1 MKKIVALI
9 FLVVS
14 LHAGVNRAL
23 VIGVNGGSLV
33 YALNDARAMAYLLK
47 NRGVTDIHKLYDSQ
61 ATKSNIMRHLKSMV
75 KHSHQGDRV
84 YLFFSGHGTSYYDPA
99 IQNNPRLK
107 KMLKNSGG
115 LIPWGVTPRT
125 YERGMISSKYDLA
138 PLFRELDRK
147 KVETV
152 VIFDACFTGSAFK
165 DFALHQSTKAL
176 PISATPYYSS
186 HGYPYKHIV
195 YLSATTQS
203 DFASESHRDRRG
215 YFSMAITSCMAKH
228 NSIKRIKGCMAKA
241 KTPQTAI
248 ILASNNLNIFPP
260 NQKYKELVYN
270 PPSNPLKERVFNLA
284 NNHKSF
290 QLYTQ
295 NQRGL
300 LQQNYNP
307 STPLDLYLHSKKS
320 GYLLFLMLEASGTLE
335 MVYPNSRLISIQ
347 ANTNKKILTLTPTE
361 PFGEEIL
368 GAYLVDERSA
378 KALQKIY
385 KRLFKGVLSSRED
398 IDSVVRI
405 IRNGMIEGARI
416 SLISRLE

>member
-33 YALNDARAMAYLLK
+33 YALNDARAMAYLLE
-47 NRGVTDIHKLYDSQ
+47 NRGVTDIHRLYDSQ

-75 KHSHQGDRV
+75 EDSHQGDRV

-165 DFALHQSTKAL
+165 DFASHQSRSGI
-176 PISATPYYSS
+176 PIYIRANHTNN
-186 HGYPYKHIV
+186 HYPYQHII

-215 YFSMAITSCMAKH
+215 YFSMAVTNCMSRHQTLNQLKQCIAQQNLPQSTIIHASH
-228 NSIKRIKGCMAKA
+228 NQNLF
-241 KTPQTAI
+241 TPNRA
-248 ILASNNLNIFPP
+248 
-260 NQKYKELVYN
+260 YKEIIAV
-270 PPSNPLKERVFNLA
+270 PQEPSSKKERVFDLA
-284 NNHKSF
+284 NNSDRF

-295 NQRGL
+295 NSQKIL
-300 LQQNYNP
+300 TQNYNP
-307 STPLDLYLHSKKS
+307 I
-320 GYLLFLMLEASGTLE
+320 
-335 MVYPNSRLISIQ
+335 NSS
-347 ANTNKKILTLTPTE
+347 
-361 PFGEEIL
+361 
-368 GAYLVDERSA
+368 
-378 KALQKIY
+378 
-385 KRLFKGVLSSRED
+385 
-398 IDSVVRI
+398 
-405 IRNGMIEGARI
+405 
-416 SLISRLE
+416 

>member
-1 MKKIVALI
+1 
-9 FLVVS
+9 
-14 LHAGVNRAL
+14 
-23 VIGVNGGSLV
+23 
-33 YALNDARAMAYLLK
+33 
-47 NRGVTDIHKLYDSQ
+47 
-61 ATKSNIMRHLKSMV
+61 
-75 KHSHQGDRV
+75 
-84 YLFFSGHGTSYYDPA
+84 
-99 IQNNPRLK
+99 
-107 KMLKNSGG
+107 
-115 LIPWGVTPRT
+115 
-125 YERGMISSKYDLA
+125 
-138 PLFRELDRK
+138 
-147 KVETV
+147 
-152 VIFDACFTGSAFK
+152 
-165 DFALHQSTKAL
+165 
-176 PISATPYYSS
+176 
-186 HGYPYKHIV
+186 
-195 YLSATTQS
+195 
-203 DFASESHRDRRG
+203 
-215 YFSMAITSCMAKH
+215 
-228 NSIKRIKGCMAKA
+228 MAKA

-284 NNHKSF
+284 NNHRNF

-335 MVYPNSRLISIQ
+335 MAYPNSRLISIQ

-385 KRLFKGVLSSRED
+385 KRLSKGVLSSRED

-416 SLISRLE
+416 SLISRFEHVKH